1 MMGEPH
7 SCFGE
12 HPIKTKRGDVM
23 RLRLKA
29 KLLIPLTII
38 MITGFMTSIA
48 ISYFSS
54 RQTLEAM
61 VSNSIMT
68 LSDTMAA
75 KINQWMARNKVDI
88 EHWSRMDSVTHIFN
102 SADSAGAIENIN
114 TQLKYYIERYH
125 LFNGMRITNEKR
137 NE

>member
-1 MMGEPH
+1 
-7 SCFGE
+7 
-12 HPIKTKRGDVM
+12 M